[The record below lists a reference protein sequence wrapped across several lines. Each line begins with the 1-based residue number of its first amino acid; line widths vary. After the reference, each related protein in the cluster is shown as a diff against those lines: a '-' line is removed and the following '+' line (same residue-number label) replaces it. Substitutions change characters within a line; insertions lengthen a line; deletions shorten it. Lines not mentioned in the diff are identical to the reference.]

1 MLPFVLD
8 ATEREELECSELI
21 EEVEEELRRRR
32 SGLILVEG
40 FDLVLDEDC
49 LSWSLFVFRRD
60 SRGDVLPFELD
71 ATEREE
77 LECSELIEEVEEE
90 LRRRRSGLILVEG
103 FDLMLDE
110 DCLSWPLFA
119 FRRIVREESLR
130 ELVRL
135 CGPPA
140 LLLPTLSAEVGVS
153 DLIYL
158 LRYEARGEG
167 EESCLGALHV
177 LLLFILLGMDGL
189 LMSRRKVRF
198 DCVQHCVYFELE
210 RQPKIACNE
219 QSCQR

>member
-1 MLPFVLD
+1 MLPFV
-8 ATEREELECSELI
+8 
-21 EEVEEELRRRR
+21 
-32 SGLILVEG
+32 
-40 FDLVLDEDC
+40 
-49 LSWSLFVFRRD
+49 
-60 SRGDVLPFELD
+60 LD

-158 LRYEARGEG
+158 L
-167 EESCLGALHV
+167 
-177 LLLFILLGMDGL
+177 
-189 LMSRRKVRF
+189 
-198 DCVQHCVYFELE
+198 
-210 RQPKIACNE
+210 
-219 QSCQR
+219 